1 MTARIV
7 GWAFI
12 CMGVISLA
20 TVRQRGRVLILA
32 LCGVIPGPFVG
43 VLVRDAML
51 PLGPTMSGY
60 QRSDSII
67 PWVVTIVFS
76 MVALI
81 AGVIAAHFKQNL
93 DDASD

>member
-1 MTARIV
+1 
-7 GWAFI
+7 
-12 CMGVISLA
+12 
-20 TVRQRGRVLILA
+20 
-32 LCGVIPGPFVG
+32 
-43 VLVRDAML
+43 
-51 PLGPTMSGY
+51 MSGY